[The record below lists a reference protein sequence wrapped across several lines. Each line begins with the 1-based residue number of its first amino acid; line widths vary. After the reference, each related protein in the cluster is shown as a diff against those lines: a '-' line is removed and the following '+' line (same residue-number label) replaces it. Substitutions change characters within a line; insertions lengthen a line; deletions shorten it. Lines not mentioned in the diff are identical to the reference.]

1 MGLFG
6 KKKKPQDALEQAD
19 KIMNKGLTGLMMKGF
34 VSKEHRELMSQSLDS
49 AKQMQLAASGAI
61 PLSAT
66 AVVLSLRDT
75 GRLINFDPVVVME
88 LDVTETSGSQYKKTL
103 ETLVSKLQI
112 PRIGDRIGLGQ
123 NPGNPLEVVYLG
135 LLQ

>member
-19 KIMNKGLTGLMMKGF
+19 QALNKGLTGLFVKGF
-34 VSKEHRELMSQSLDS
+34 VSKEHREMMNQSLDS
-49 AKQMQLAASGAI
+49 AKQAQLAASGAI
-61 PLSAT
+61 PLTAT
-66 AVVLSLRDT
+66 AAVLSISDT

-112 PRIGDRIGLGQ
+112 PRVGDRIGLGQ
-123 NPGNPLEVVYLG
+123 NPGNPIEVVYLG
-135 LLQ
+135 LLP